1 MNTRSP
7 NRLRALW
14 SKLSSHPRELGMQG
28 VIGGFAIA
36 FCVSTFVVNRPPS
49 GYSTIWDGWIYTIAE
64 TLPLIPVLLRVR
76 RSPEF
81 RSAWLAMAMMIVLN
95 TLGDLVYT
103 YHDQNLLPIPSPAP
117 SDVLYLLSYAAFIVG
132 VALLTQS
139 SFGRVH
145 ASVRL
150 DGAIAG
156 LAMGAV
162 AGMAWF
168 EPLLHVSGRPLQVAV
183 DMAYPLSDLVL
194 IVLLVAGLA
203 PHRYRPNWSTVLLFT
218 GVAWFVLGDV
228 IYLNQSVA
236 GTYVGGTPLD
246 ATWIIG
252 LFFVGL
258 AASARDRRRS
268 GGPRSPVSSPAGI
281 TVVPVAFG
289 LVSLAVLVAALLRH
303 VSPVV
308 STMAIAALCLVIGRM
323 WMTLREVRQMTLR
336 EMHQSADNFRDARTD
351 YLTGLPNRRAFLE
364 HLQSAFSSEQAT
376 AVRAGVLLV
385 DLDGF
390 KEVNDALG
398 HAVGDQL
405 LCLVARRFEH
415 RLGARGFLAR
425 PGGDEYAFACPVDS
439 EQDMVAI
446 AHEFSEALSDPCV
459 IGGTTVRVG
468 ASIGV
473 GVSLPGGST
482 AVELMRCAD
491 VAMYEAKRTQCGVS
505 AYRAEHDPNSRD
517 RLTLLDELR
526 DAIDARSLILHFQP
540 TLDMHTAKVRGV
552 EALVRWQHPTQGLL
566 YPDSFVPLAEQ
577 NCLIPRLTRA
587 ILDLAVVEAAR
598 LDRTGQR
605 LQMSVNI
612 SRYDLVDEGLAEYID
627 HVLLLHGFPHDRLTL
642 EITESALGGDPTRA
656 ERCVREL
663 RARGLRI
670 SIDDYGVGYSSMS
683 QLLGL
688 AIDELKVDKFF
699 VMELISDPRAQA
711 IVRSAIEVARALGLT
726 VVAEGIESKEVLRSL
741 RQMGADIGQGYAIS
755 YPLTSRQLDEFLA
768 QPDRVRRLF
777 TDFPLPLTANRYSVE
792 IRQSVETDRTL

>member
-1 MNTRSP
+1 MNSSGVDRGLSPVDARGLMNGRSP

-14 SKLSSHPRELGMQG
+14 SKLGSHPRELGMQG
-28 VIGGFAIA
+28 VVGGFAIA

-81 RSAWLAMAMMIVLN
+81 RSAWLAMATMIVLN

-103 YHDQNLLPIPSPAP
+103 YHDQNLLPIPDPAP

-203 PHRYRPNWSTVLLFT
+203 PHRYRPNWSTVWLFT

-228 IYLNQSVA
+228 IYLNRSVA
-236 GTYVGGTPLD
+236 GTYVAGTPLD

-289 LVSLAVLVAALLRH
+289 LVSLAVLAAALFRH

-308 STMAIAALCLVIGRM
+308 SAMAIAALCLVIGRM

-336 EMHQSADNFRDARTD
+336 EMHQSAANFLDVRTD
-351 YLTGLPNRRAFLE
+351 YLTGLPNRRAFIE
-364 HLQSAFSSEQAT
+364 HLQSAFSSQQAT
-376 AVRAGVLLV
+376 AAACRGSLGRSRRLQGGQRCPRPRSWRRASLFG
-385 DLDGF
+385 G
-390 KEVNDALG
+390 KTIRAPPWCPG
-398 HAVGDQL
+398 IPGPPRRRRIR
-405 LCLVARRFEH
+405 LCLSCGQRTGHGGYCSRVLR
-415 RLGARGFLAR
+415 GAVR
-425 PGGDEYAFACPVDS
+425 PV
-439 EQDMVAI
+439 
-446 AHEFSEALSDPCV
+446 
-459 IGGTTVRVG
+459 
-468 ASIGV
+468 
-473 GVSLPGGST
+473 
-482 AVELMRCAD
+482 
-491 VAMYEAKRTQCGVS
+491 
-505 AYRAEHDPNSRD
+505 RD
-517 RLTLLDELR
+517 RR
-526 DAIDARSLILHFQP
+526 HHRSRQCQHR
-540 TLDMHTAKVRGV
+540 RG
-552 EALVRWQHPTQGLL
+552 
-566 YPDSFVPLAEQ
+566 SFT
-577 NCLIPRLTRA
+577 PR
-587 ILDLAVVEAAR
+587 R
-598 LDRTGQR
+598 LDCR
-605 LQMSVNI
+605 
-612 SRYDLVDEGLAEYID
+612 
-627 HVLLLHGFPHDRLTL
+627 
-642 EITESALGGDPTRA
+642 
-656 ERCVREL
+656 
-663 RARGLRI
+663 
-670 SIDDYGVGYSSMS
+670 
-683 QLLGL
+683 
-688 AIDELKVDKFF
+688 
-699 VMELISDPRAQA
+699 
-711 IVRSAIEVARALGLT
+711 
-726 VVAEGIESKEVLRSL
+726 
-741 RQMGADIGQGYAIS
+741 
-755 YPLTSRQLDEFLA
+755 
-768 QPDRVRRLF
+768 
-777 TDFPLPLTANRYSVE
+777 
-792 IRQSVETDRTL
+792 